1 MQIIPESIVV
11 TAGCY
16 NKVYA
21 LVDDVTLEAG
31 KKTAEMQIGR

>member
-11 TAGCY
+11 TAGYY

-21 LVDDVTLEAG
+21 LVDGVTLAG
-31 KKTAEMQIGR
+31 KDHEIK